1 MEKVILKADIRKETG
16 KKVAKDLR
24 NQGLVPANV
33 YKGGTDGALSLKIPV
48 KSMEEALQTMAKKIM
63 ANSPQSI
70 AAYKRLYN
78 SNENMTLDKS
88 LELEFGS
95 EFEITDSLERLGQ
108 FAK

>member
-1 MEKVILKADIRKETG
+1 MPRLLKKRNASGWSIWSCRTRNWKSPADHG
-16 KKVAKDLR
+16 W
-24 NQGLVPANV
+24 Q
-33 YKGGTDGALSLKIPV
+33 KI
-48 KSMEEALQTMAKKIM
+48 I

-95 EFEITDSLERLGQ
+95 EFEITDSLERLSQ